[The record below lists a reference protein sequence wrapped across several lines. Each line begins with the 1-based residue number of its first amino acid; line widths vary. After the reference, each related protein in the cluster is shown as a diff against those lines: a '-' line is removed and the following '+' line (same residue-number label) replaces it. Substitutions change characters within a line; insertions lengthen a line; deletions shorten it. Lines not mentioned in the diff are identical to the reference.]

1 MSSELAEPSTILI
14 VDDTPTNLGVLFDF
28 LADFG
33 FKVLVARDGQSALQK
48 VAYAAPDLILLDV
61 LMPGI
66 DGFETCRRLKAND
79 LTRDIPVIFMT
90 ALADTVDKVKGLSL
104 GAVDYITK
112 PLQHEEVLA
121 RVNVHMKL
129 RNLSKK
135 LLEQNVC
142 LQAEIEQ
149 RVKAES
155 SLLKLALEL
164 ERRVDERT
172 AELFLSNQ
180 LLKQE
185 IQERLQAEAG
195 LQESEAQLRTQA
207 QCLEKAF
214 RELQLTQT
222 KLVQSEKMSSLG
234 QLVAGVAHE
243 INNPVNF
250 IFG

>member
-1 MSSELAEPSTILI
+1 
-14 VDDTPTNLGVLFDF
+14 F

-48 VAYAAPDLILLDV
+48 VEYAAPDLILLDV

-79 LTRDIPVIFMT
+79 STRDIPVIFMT

-149 RVKAES
+149 RIKAES

-164 ERRVDERT
+164 ERRVEERT
-172 AELFLSNQ
+172 AELLQSNQ

-195 LQESEAQLRTQA
+195 LQQSEAQLRTQA

-243 INNPVNF
+243 INNP
-250 IFG
+250 